1 MATMIEALILNLK
14 SRDTLSGIE
23 TEKLQQIVTNGRNFA
38 PGEDIVTE
46 GSRPGHSTLMIEGLS
61 GRYKQMADGSRQI
74 TALQVPGDFV
84 DLHAFLLKKLDH
96 GIVALSPCRVGF
108 ADHAELKTITETMPH
123 LTRLL
128 WLNSIVDAAIN
139 REWIAS
145 MGRRSKVAHIA
156 HLICELYVRLKT
168 VERVDGWSFQLPLTQ
183 AALAD
188 AMGISLVHVNKTLQ
202 LLRREGA
209 FTWEQRT
216 LTILD
221 WDRLVEIADFD
232 DTYLSLRIEPR

>member
-1 MATMIEALILNLK
+1 
-14 SRDTLSGIE
+14 
-23 TEKLQQIVTNGRNFA
+23 
-38 PGEDIVTE
+38 
-46 GSRPGHSTLMIEGLS
+46 
-61 GRYKQMADGSRQI
+61 
-74 TALQVPGDFV
+74 
-84 DLHAFLLKKLDH
+84 
-96 GIVALSPCRVGF
+96 
-108 ADHAELKTITETMPH
+108 
-123 LTRLL
+123 
-128 WLNSIVDAAIN
+128 
-139 REWIAS
+139 